1 MIHIDIPG
9 IGEIH
14 LEVLVSDFTGTLA
27 CGGVLIPGV
36 KEKLV
41 EVSRQ
46 IEIVVLT
53 ADTFGTVR
61 RELDG
66 VPCRLEFVRPPG
78 EKETKERFVRS
89 LDAERVVA
97 LGNGKNDASMLKVA
111 RVGIATLNA
120 EGCASSAISS
130 ADIVVRDVC
139 DALDLLREPLRLR
152 AVLRS

>member
-1 MIHIDIPG
+1 
-9 IGEIH
+9 
-14 LEVLVSDFTGTLA
+14 
-27 CGGVLIPGV
+27 
-36 KEKLV
+36 
-41 EVSRQ
+41 
-46 IEIVVLT
+46 
-53 ADTFGTVR
+53 
-61 RELDG
+61 